1 MNSTRNNH
9 IKQKISNND
18 TFVFFISSS
27 TSGKCVA
34 QLDSIIKFLK
44 LFRVNIMSIH
54 CTNGMN
60 RVQCKKKKW
69 WQYKYEKCSNIWEIR
84 NKTWKCEKKQT
95 KVNFRLPLRISY
107 FVDEIADWNA
117 GKKMKE
123 KRLAKT
129 KMTDEKEK
137 QNY

>member
-18 TFVFFISSS
+18 TFVVFIFSS

-69 WQYKYEKCSNIWEIR
+69 WQYKYEKCSNIREIR

-107 FVDEIADWNA
+107 FVDEIADRNA
-117 GKKMKE
+117 E
-123 KRLAKT
+123 KIERKT
-129 KMTDEKEK
+129 LCKN
-137 QNY
+137 QND